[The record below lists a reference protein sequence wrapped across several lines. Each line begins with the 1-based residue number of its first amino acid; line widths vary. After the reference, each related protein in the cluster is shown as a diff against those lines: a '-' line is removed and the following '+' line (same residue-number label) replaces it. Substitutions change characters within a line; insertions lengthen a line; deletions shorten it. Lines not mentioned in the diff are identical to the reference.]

1 MTLLRMAADYRRGGD
16 LIRLRIAALKDA
28 QKQTDD
34 PAEKHRYEVRIRELS
49 AMYRDT
55 REVALLL
62 ERYYDRRYHRNERY
76 RI

>member
-28 QKQTDD
+28 RDQTAD
-34 PAEKHRYEVRIRELS
+34 PEEKCRYEARIRELS